1 MKALNAHALPL
12 RASDQSINRTQLTFR
27 NHSIPR
33 INGTEAL
40 ASVLKVTA
48 MPFSN
53 SKTPSFVTY
62 RPQSI
67 QMVKAAAK
75 KSLAKAVST
84 TKAPPKKVA
93 KAKKAHHNKME
104 APLFVSLGER
114 VDVPMPSSVGVFCG
128 CRPGAHE
135 EYTVAAVA
143 LGTQLA
149 RRNITLVYGGGT
161 VGLMGSVKS
170 KFTSQNQTSL
180 LTLGLTLLIIM
191 TQISRSVLSNGGSV
205 KGFIPKFLM
214 GVERSGEMV
223 GETEVTETMSERK
236 AKIFEASDA

>member
-1 MKALNAHALPL
+1 
-12 RASDQSINRTQLTFR
+12 
-27 NHSIPR
+27 
-33 INGTEAL
+33 
-40 ASVLKVTA
+40 

-53 SKTPSFVTY
+53 SQTPSFVTY

-75 KSLAKAVST
+75 KSPAKAVST

-149 RRNITLVYGGGT
+149 RRNLTLVYGGGT

-180 LTLGLTLLIIM
+180 LTLGLTLLIILA
-191 TQISRSVLSNGGSV
+191 QISRSVLSNGGSV
-205 KGFIPKFLM
+205 KGFIPKFFD
-214 GVERSGEMV
+214 GSRAFRGN
-223 GETEVTETMSERK
+223 GWR
-236 AKIFEASDA
+236 D